1 MAMTWQSSQW
11 AVARSMLLSCL
22 LVVGSA
28 LAGPSASART
38 PPRETLQ
45 SVVDALVAEAARL
58 TPGTDVAIAVRDLR
72 TGEYAGASDT
82 VPHVSASSAKV
93 FWVAA
98 ALKQADAAKV
108 APLAEKV
115 FRTSDNEA
123 SGEVIDLV
131 GGPDAINVYLRSLDV
146 KNTALTKWNYGKP
159 RRATNSP
166 QAMGND
172 NYLCAADAVSFL
184 HRLDQGALLKPM
196 PTSRLLAWM
205 ELTPRQG
212 CGGWLGT
219 LLPPKARATLRH
231 KAGWLPPG
239 CCSDDTR
246 YNILNDV
253 GLVRLP
259 DGGRYAVAILAAR
272 GPDWPRQAF
281 FVERASC
288 VLYRALSGEASLD
301 CGEALAKQGGPTPV
315 RVEDGG
321 TPPDYDC

>member
-1 MAMTWQSSQW
+1 MAMTWQSSRRVVTRSVLVCGL
-11 AVARSMLLSCL
+11 VA
-22 LVVGSA
+22 GAA
-28 LAGPSASART
+28 LAGPPAASGPGARVS
-38 PPRETLQ
+38 LQ
-45 SVVDALVAEAARL
+45 SVVDALMVEAARL

-72 TGEYAGASDT
+72 TGEYAGASDA
-82 VPHVSASSAKV
+82 VPHVSASAAKV

-98 ALKQADAAKV
+98 ALKKADEAKV

-131 GGPDAINVYLRSLDV
+131 GGPDAVNVYLRSLGV

-166 QAMGND
+166 QALGND
-172 NYLCAADAVSFL
+172 NYLCAVDAVSFL
-184 HRLDQGALLKPM
+184 QRLEGGALLKPG
-196 PTSRLLAWM
+196 PTSRLLGWM
-205 ELTPRQG
+205 ELTPREG

-219 LLPPKARATLRH
+219 LLPAKARASLRH

-246 YNILNDV
+246 YNVLNDV
-253 GLVRLP
+253 GLVQLP
-259 DGGRYAVAILAAR
+259 EGGRYAVAILAAR

-288 VLYRALSGEASLD
+288 VLYRALSGAASLD
-301 CGEALAKQGGPTPV
+301 CGESLAEQGGPTPV